1 MKSTLFEVEDKV
13 VFITGAAGGIGSVIA
28 EAFAHSGSKLV
39 VSDCDLTTL
48 ESITQSFEGKHKAL
62 PLATRVENREEC
74 IAAVQR
80 AAEHFGS
87 VDVLIN
93 AAGVNTRMRPE
104 QYDQE

>member
-1 MKSTLFEVEDKV
+1 
-13 VFITGAAGGIGSVIA
+13 
-28 EAFAHSGSKLV
+28 SKLV

-104 QYDQE
+104 QYDQETWDRIININLGGTFNMCQAVFPVMD